1 MSQHGHTDT
10 DSAGASYGTLRSYN
24 TGFIL
29 AVILT
34 LIPFALVMYPT
45 GLERSTTLL
54 LIFGFAIVQTIVQ
67 LVYFLHMNRHSE
79 GGWNLSSF
87 VFTIVILL
95 IVVGLSLW
103 IIWSM
108 NDHMMM

>member
-1 MSQHGHTDT
+1 MSSHGHSTNA
-10 DSAGASYGTLRSYN
+10 AGASHGTLRSYN

-34 LIPFALVMYPT
+34 VIPFALVMYPT
-45 GLERSTTLL
+45 GLSKATTLL
-54 LIFGFAIVQTIVQ
+54 LIFGFAIVQTVVQ
-67 LVYFLHMNRHSE
+67 LVYFLHMSRESE
-79 GGWNLSSF
+79 GGWNLASF
-87 VFTIVILL
+87 VFTLVILL

-108 NDHMMM
+108 NAHMMM